1 MNSRNPRRSKLEKG
15 ALLFYVLPTELFE
28 NYSKNRFEWISKENS
43 ALSLTVAARER
54 KVIVQLW
61 NTETE
66 KSRREV
72 SVLVQ
77 EELDFSIFMIE
88 I

>member
-1 MNSRNPRRSKLEKG
+1 METAIGPGLDRLSCQMNSRNPRRSKLEKG

-54 KVIVQLW
+54 KVIVQL
-61 NTETE
+61 
-66 KSRREV
+66 
-72 SVLVQ
+72 
-77 EELDFSIFMIE
+77 
-88 I
+88 